1 MSVKKVMPKGGRKSS
16 PTLWAMVRALTDEEW
31 QIIAFI
37 AEVRFKDT
45 LQFKLLN
52 LLRSM
57 EAYDPVAEKA
67 TFAANDLKS
76 MRKTAKRWLLRTASR
91 LGFHQT
97 EVAQQ
102 VIDVDA
108 LIGWGIHDDTMEFIA
123 EAKQLAKEQEE
134 FGWLSILYKKEL
146 KAASIIFQG
155 AERIEKM
162 AAIMQE
168 ALENGRLVA
177 LDAEID
183 QQHTVLVEKIRNDL
197 LTNGNFDKGLAENYF
212 KGKFHRQQIN
222 EWPISFQIRKL
233 RIDEAIHYFM
243 GDPSGAA
250 NAAEK
255 LLPLIEK
262 FDIARQ
268 QRSEEHPK
276 CLYRLSAYY
285 TEFQSKSKVFQIV
298 ERFRRLAFHDSSYN
312 YTYLRRFIYTLF
324 SAAFQFDTISFAD
337 EGLEVWKEH
346 FELFNRIPKD
356 GIRFTTLLCVLAFQL
371 SKGDHKDARMT
382 FGLASEVAEHFP
394 HLIYQSV
401 LKIFHLMILLDEDD
415 ERGLQ
420 SYGKNYKRHLN
431 AFLKVESQARMAD
444 AALEIVT
451 ILAKESNL
459 QGKSKLRDS
468 LKKTIQ
474 RLQRLH
480 HATDMNFTPFVYP
493 MVQWAELR
501 LSALLLPVGNDDD
514 I

>member
-1 MSVKKVMPKGGRKSS
+1 MPKGGRKSS

-57 EAYDPVAEKA
+57 GAYDPVAEKA

-91 LGFHQT
+91 LGLHQT

-102 VIDVDA
+102 VMDVDA
-108 LIGWGIHDDTMEFIA
+108 LLGWGIHDDTMEFIA

-155 AERIEKM
+155 VERIERM
-162 AAIMQE
+162 AEIMQE
-168 ALENGRLVA
+168 ALENGKLVA

-183 QQHTVLVEKIRNDL
+183 QQHTILVEKSRNDL
-197 LTNGNFDKGLAENYF
+197 LTTGSFDKGVAATYL
-212 KGKFHRQQIN
+212 KSKFHRQRID

-262 FDIARQ
+262 FDAKRR

-276 CLYRLSAYY
+276 CLFRLSAYY
-285 TEFQSKSKVFQIV
+285 TEFGSKGNVFQIV
-298 ERFRRLAFHDSSYN
+298 DRFRKLAFHDASYN
-312 YTYLRRFIYTLF
+312 HTYLRRLMYTLF
-324 SAAFQFDTISFAD
+324 SAAFQFDTPAFAI
-337 EGLEVWKEH
+337 EGIELWKEY
-346 FELFNRIPKD
+346 FDLLNRIPRD

-371 SKGDHKDARMT
+371 SKGELAEARAT

-394 HLIYQSV
+394 ILIYQSV
-401 LKIFHLMILLDEDD
+401 LKIFHLMILLDEED

-431 AFLKVESQARMAD
+431 AFLKVESHARMAA

-459 QGKSKLRDS
+459 QGKSILRGS

-474 RLQRLH
+474 RLQQLH
-480 HATDMNFTPFVYP
+480 HNTDMNFTPFVYP
-493 MVQWAELR
+493 MVKWAELR
-501 LSALLLPVGNDDD
+501 LKPLLL
-514 I
+514 